1 MLTEYLKQICS
12 NRENL
17 FHSFKKT
24 IRDNEEMKGNIEN
37 GTKLH
42 LYSLVINTTD
52 TLKLLSFNV
61 QFDRADCLS

>member
-1 MLTEYLKQICS
+1 
-12 NRENL
+12 
-17 FHSFKKT
+17 
-24 IRDNEEMKGNIEN
+24 MKGNIEN